1 MFDNTPVLGRSES
14 AQQVTNKVL
23 RNTYALL
30 GLSLIP
36 TVLGAFIAI
45 NMSFS
50 FAQQHPFIFAIGAMA
65 VLFGMF
71 SAIQANR
78 NSSVGVFLLLALT
91 FLLGLMLGPIL
102 QHALHL
108 RNGGQIVGLA
118 AGGTGIILLTL
129 ASIATTTKRDFSFM
143 GKFLMV
149 GIILMIVAS
158 LANIFLQIPAMT
170 LAMSAIGV
178 LLFSGFILYD
188 VSRIVNGG
196 ETNYVMATL
205 SLYMSIYNLFTSLLQ
220 LLMGTMGSN
229 D

>member
-30 GLSLIP
+30 GLTLIP
-36 TVLGAFIAI
+36 TVIGALIG
-45 NMSFS
+45 MSMNLA
-50 FAQQHPFIFAIGAMA
+50 FAAQHPFIFVIGAMV
-65 VLFGMF
+65 VLYGMF
-71 SAIQANR
+71 AAIAANR
-78 NSSVGVFLLLALT
+78 NSSIGVVLLLGLT

-118 AGGTGIILLTL
+118 AGGTGIIFLTL
-129 ASIATTTKRDFSFM
+129 AGIATTTKKDFSFM
-143 GKFLMV
+143 SKFLLV
-149 GIILMIVAS
+149 GIILLIVAS

-170 LAMSAIGV
+170 LALSAIGV
-178 LLFSGFILYD
+178 ILFSGFILYD

-220 LLMGTMGSN
+220 LLMGLMGSN

>member
-14 AQQVTNKVL
+14 AELATNKVL

-30 GLSLIP
+30 GLTMIP
-36 TVLGAFIAI
+36 TVIGAFIG
-45 NMSFS
+45 MSLNFA

-65 VLFGMF
+65 VIYGMF
-71 SAIQANR
+71 AAVTANR
-78 NSSVGVFLLLALT
+78 NSSLGVVLLLGLT

-108 RNGGQIVGLA
+108 RNGSQIVGLA

-129 ASIATTTKRDFSFM
+129 ASIATTTKKDFSFM
-143 GKFLMV
+143 GKFLLV
-149 GIILMIVAS
+149 GIILLIVAS
-158 LANIFLQIPAMT
+158 LANIFLHIPAMT
-170 LAMSAIGV
+170 LALSAIGV
-178 LLFSGFILYD
+178 ILFSGFILYD

-205 SLYMSIYNLFTSLLQ
+205 SLYMSVYNLFTSLLQ
-220 LLMGTMGSN
+220 LLTGLMGG
-229 D
+229 DD

>member
-129 ASIATTTKRDFSFM
+129 ASIATTTKKDFSFM

-220 LLMGTMGSN
+220 LLMGTMGNN

>member
-1 MFDNTPVLGRSES
+1 MFDEMQVIGRSES
-14 AQQVTNKVL
+14 AQQVSNKVL

-36 TVLGAFIAI
+36 TVIGAFIG
-45 NMSFS
+45 MSMDFV

-65 VLFGMF
+65 VLYGMF
-71 SAIQANR
+71 AAISANR
-78 NSSVGVFLLLALT
+78 NSSVGVVLLLGVT
-91 FLLGLMLGPIL
+91 FLLGIMLGPIL

-118 AGGTGIILLTL
+118 AGGTGIIFLTL
-129 ASIATTTKRDFSFM
+129 AGIATTTKKDFSFM

-149 GIILMIVAS
+149 GIILLIVAS
-158 LANIFLQIPAMT
+158 LANIFFQIPAMA
-170 LAMSAIGV
+170 LALSAIGV
-178 LLFSGFILYD
+178 LIFSGFILYD

-205 SLYMSIYNLFTSLLQ
+205 GLYMSIYNLFTSLLQ
-220 LLMGTMGSN
+220 LLGGTMGSN

>member
-14 AQQVTNKVL
+14 AQEVTNKVL

-71 SAIQANR
+71 SAIEANR

-205 SLYMSIYNLFTSLLQ
+205 SLYLSIYNLFTSLLQ

>member
-14 AQQVTNKVL
+14 ALEATNKVL

-36 TVLGAFIAI
+36 TVIGAFIAM
-45 NMSFS
+45 NMDFS

-65 VLFGMF
+65 VMFGMF
-71 SAIQANR
+71 SAISANR
-78 NSSVGVFLLLALT
+78 NSSVGVVLLLALT

-102 QHALHL
+102 QHALNL

-129 ASIATTTKRDFSFM
+129 ATIATTTKKDFSFM
-143 GKFLMV
+143 GKFLLV
-149 GIILMIVAS
+149 GIILLIVAS

-178 LLFSGFILYD
+178 ILFSGFILYD

-205 SLYMSIYNLFTSLLQ
+205 SLYLSIYNLFTSLLQ
-220 LLMGTMGSN
+220 LLMGLMGGN

>member
-1 MFDNTPVLGRSES
+1 MFDEMQVIGRSES

-36 TVLGAFIAI
+36 TVIGAFIG
-45 NMSFS
+45 MSMNFA

-65 VLFGMF
+65 VLYGMF
-71 SAIQANR
+71 AAVSANR
-78 NSSVGVFLLLALT
+78 NSSIGVVLLLGLT

-129 ASIATTTKRDFSFM
+129 ASIATTTKKDFSFM
-143 GKFLMV
+143 GKFLLV
-149 GIILMIVAS
+149 GIILLIVAS

-170 LAMSAIGV
+170 LALSAIGV
-178 LLFSGFILYD
+178 ILFSGFILYD

-196 ETNYVMATL
+196 ETNYVMATM
-205 SLYMSIYNLFTSLLQ
+205 SLYLSIYNLFTSLLQ
-220 LLMGTMGSN
+220 LLMGLMGGN

>member
-36 TVLGAFIAI
+36 TVIGAFIG
-45 NMSFS
+45 MSMNFS
-50 FAQQHPFIFAIGAMA
+50 FAAEHPFIFAIGAMA
-65 VLFGMF
+65 VMFGMF
-71 SAIQANR
+71 SAITANR
-78 NSSVGVFLLLALT
+78 NSSVGVVLLLALT
-91 FLLGLMLGPIL
+91 FLLGFLLGPIL

-118 AGGTGIILLTL
+118 AGGTGIIFLTL
-129 ASIATTTKRDFSFM
+129 AGIATTTKKDFSFM
-143 GKFLMV
+143 GKFLLV
-149 GIILMIVAS
+149 GIILLIVAS

-170 LAMSAIGV
+170 LALSAIGV
-178 LLFSGFILYD
+178 ILFSGFILYD

-205 SLYMSIYNLFTSLLQ
+205 GLYMSIYNLFTSLLQ
-220 LLMGTMGSN
+220 LLMGLMGSN

>member
-14 AQQVTNKVL
+14 QQQVTNKVL

-30 GLSLIP
+30 GLTMIP
-36 TVLGAFIAI
+36 TVIGAMLG
-45 NMSFS
+45 MSMNFG

-65 VLFGMF
+65 VLYGMF
-71 SAIQANR
+71 AAIAANR
-78 NSSVGVFLLLALT
+78 NSSVGVVLLLGLT

-108 RNGGQIVGLA
+108 RNGAQIVGLA
-118 AGGTGIILLTL
+118 AGGTGIIFLTL
-129 ASIATTTKRDFSFM
+129 AGIATTTKKDFSFM
-143 GKFLMV
+143 GKFLMI
-149 GIILMIVAS
+149 GIILLIVAS
-158 LANIFLQIPAMT
+158 LANIFLQIPVMA
-170 LAMSAIGV
+170 LAISAIGV
-178 LLFSGFILYD
+178 ILFSGFILFD

-196 ETNYVMATL
+196 ETNYIMATL

-220 LLMGTMGSN
+220 LLMGLMGGN

>member
-30 GLSLIP
+30 GLTLIP
-36 TVLGAFIAI
+36 TVIGALIG
-45 NMSFS
+45 MSMN
-50 FAQQHPFIFAIGAMA
+50 FAFAAQHPFIFTIGAMA
-65 VLFGMF
+65 VLYGMF
-71 SAIQANR
+71 AAIAANR
-78 NSSVGVFLLLALT
+78 NSSIGVVLLLGLT
-91 FLLGLMLGPIL
+91 FILGLMLGPIL

-108 RNGGQIVGLA
+108 RNGTQIVGLA
-118 AGGTGIILLTL
+118 AGGTGIIFLTL
-129 ASIATTTKRDFSFM
+129 AGIATTTKKDFSFM
-143 GKFLMV
+143 GKFLLV
-149 GIILMIVAS
+149 GIILLIVAS

-170 LAMSAIGV
+170 LALSAIGV
-178 LLFSGFILYD
+178 ILFSGFILYD

-205 SLYMSIYNLFTSLLQ
+205 GLYMSIYNLFTSLLQ
-220 LLMGTMGSN
+220 LLTGLMGGN